1 MGTLRV
7 FAAWA
12 RGSVRSI
19 RTLDSAFVAK
29 FRHRQWP
36 ERATRTQNCKINTQI
51 RPPPSPASQ
60 TFKDQIL
67 RLQVKALS
75 VALSPQSGDGGV
87 VLPTAVGLHGWGRR
101 QEVPFSPQQHSAADA
116 GAPTFRVRILRQHPE
131 REVVVGD
138 VNVAG
143 VVPPAG
149 ITLAALPVPPGV
161 RLVPVVS
168 ADRYGYQPQS
178 AKRQKEPRH
187 G

>member
-1 MGTLRV
+1 M
-7 FAAWA
+7 A
-12 RGSVRSI
+12 
-19 RTLDSAFVAK
+19 
-29 FRHRQWP
+29 
-36 ERATRTQNCKINTQI
+36 
-51 RPPPSPASQ
+51 
-60 TFKDQIL
+60 
-67 RLQVKALS
+67 
-75 VALSPQSGDGGV
+75 
-87 VLPTAVGLHGWGRR
+87 
-101 QEVPFSPQQHSAADA
+101 FSPQQHSAADA
-116 GAPTFRVRILRQHPE
+116 TSRVRILRQHPE

-168 ADRYGYQPQS
+168 ADRDGYQPQS

>member
-1 MGTLRV
+1 M
-7 FAAWA
+7 
-12 RGSVRSI
+12 
-19 RTLDSAFVAK
+19 
-29 FRHRQWP
+29 
-36 ERATRTQNCKINTQI
+36 
-51 RPPPSPASQ
+51 PPSSFITSQ
-60 TFKDQIL
+60 TFKDQIF

-101 QEVPFSPQQHSAADA
+101 QEVPFSPQQHSNADA
-116 GAPTFRVRILRQHPE
+116 GAPTSGVRIPRQHPE
-131 REVVVGD
+131 REVVVGG

-143 VVPPAG
+143 VVPPTG

-161 RLVPVVS
+161 RLVPAVS

-178 AKRQKEPRH
+178 AE

>member
-1 MGTLRV
+1 M
-7 FAAWA
+7 A
-12 RGSVRSI
+12 
-19 RTLDSAFVAK
+19 
-29 FRHRQWP
+29 P
-36 ERATRTQNCKINTQI
+36 
-51 RPPPSPASQ
+51 
-60 TFKDQIL
+60 
-67 RLQVKALS
+67 
-75 VALSPQSGDGGV
+75 SPQSGDGGV
-87 VLPTAVGLHGWGRR
+87 VLPAAVGLHGRGRR
-101 QEVPFSPQQHSAADA
+101 QEVAFSPQQHSAADA

-131 REVVVGD
+131 REVAVGD

-168 ADRYGYQPQS
+168 ADRYGNQPQS

>member
-1 MGTLRV
+1 M
-7 FAAWA
+7 
-12 RGSVRSI
+12 RSI
-19 RTLDSAFVAK
+19 RTLDSAFVAR

-36 ERATRTQNCKINTQI
+36 ERATRTQKSKINTQI
-51 RPPPSPASQ
+51 RPPPPPPPSPHPPPPPPASQ

-67 RLQVKALS
+67 RLQVEALP
-75 VALSPQSGDGGV
+75 VALSPQPGDGGV
-87 VLPTAVGLHGWGRR
+87 VLPTAVGLHGRGRR

-116 GAPTFRVRILRQHPE
+116 GAPTTFGAGILRQHPE
-131 REVVVGD
+131 REVVGGD

-161 RLVPVVS
+161 RLVPVVG
-168 ADRYGYQPQS
+168 ADGYGDQPQS